1 MALGR
6 YTRRRQLW
14 EQSLVQ
20 QTYTVAEAA
29 EVTNMSERRVRR
41 LINDGELYAE
51 KLSSR
56 NTLIPKQAIVDLM
69 VPPLSKKFWN
79 S

>member
-1 MALGR
+1 VALSR
-6 YTRRRQLW
+6 YRRRRQLW
-14 EQSLVQ
+14 EQSLAQ
-20 QTYTVAEAA
+20 ETYSVAEAA
-29 EVTNMSERRVRR
+29 EMTNMSERRVRR

>member
-1 MALGR
+1 MAFGR
-6 YTRRRQLW
+6 YRRRRQLW
-14 EQSLVQ
+14 EQSLAQ
-20 QTYTVAEAA
+20 ETYTVAEAA
-29 EVTNMSERRVRR
+29 AVMNMGERKVRR
-41 LINDGELYAE
+41 LIADEELYAE
-51 KLSSR
+51 RVSGR